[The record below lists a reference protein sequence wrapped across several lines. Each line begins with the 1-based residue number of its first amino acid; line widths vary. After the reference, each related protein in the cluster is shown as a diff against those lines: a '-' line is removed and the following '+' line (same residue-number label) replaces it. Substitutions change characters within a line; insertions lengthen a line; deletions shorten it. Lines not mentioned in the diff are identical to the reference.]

1 VINQNLEPRVVFC
14 GENPTMTLYL
24 EDQRVLTATYF
35 ICRYSPY
42 GQGRLLIVR
51 LEPDFAAAQ
60 GLQDLSNAVMTD
72 NWLMASNL
80 IEHHVKYMPDF
91 KDSPLPDKLLE
102 TQLEE
107 RLDAKQGL
115 VVRASVKDFALE
127 LFWSGM
133 IEPMVLFFP
142 NVTKQTQA
150 LESRSVAIPCR
161 KAGLNVNGQLLKAVP
176 KVVTHTNQSV
186 TTSAYMTLSETWIES
201 PDANEPDATIN

>member
-1 VINQNLEPRVVFC
+1 
-14 GENPTMTLYL
+14 MTLYV
-24 EDQRVLTATYF
+24 EDRRVLTATYL

-42 GQGRLLIVR
+42 GQGRMLIVR
-51 LEPDFAAAQ
+51 LETDFAATH

-91 KDSPLPDKLLE
+91 RDSPLPDRLLE
-102 TQLEE
+102 TKLEE

-115 VVRASVKDFALE
+115 VVRASLKDLALE

-142 NVTKQTQA
+142 NVTKQSQP

-161 KAGLNVNGQLLKAVP
+161 TAGLNVNGVLLKAVP
-176 KVVTHTNQSV
+176 KVTTHVNQSV
-186 TTSAYMTLSETWIES
+186 TTSAYMTLSETWIEH
-201 PDANEPDATIN
+201 PVTVEQDALSTIN